1 MVNADPTVRNF
12 YQHLEWLSKK
22 NYDNSITMK
31 IPMMLKKEIQE
42 INNLDTAQIRKLQL
56 FIRDLINTN

>member
-1 MVNADPTVRNF
+1 
-12 YQHLEWLSKK
+12 
-22 NYDNSITMK
+22 MK
-31 IPMMLKKEIQE
+31 ILMMLKKEIQE

>member
-1 MVNADPTVRNF
+1 
-12 YQHLEWLSKK
+12 
-22 NYDNSITMK
+22 MK

-42 INNLDTAQIRKLQL
+42 INNLDTARIRKLQL

>member
-1 MVNADPTVRNF
+1 MAEKIIVEL
-12 YQHLEWLSKK
+12 QSKLEQSKGTFAQLK
-22 NYDNSITMK
+22 EKGGFKDNSK
-31 IPMMLKKEIQE
+31 AEQE

>member
-1 MVNADPTVRNF
+1 
-12 YQHLEWLSKK
+12 
-22 NYDNSITMK
+22 
-31 IPMMLKKEIQE
+31 MLKKEIQE